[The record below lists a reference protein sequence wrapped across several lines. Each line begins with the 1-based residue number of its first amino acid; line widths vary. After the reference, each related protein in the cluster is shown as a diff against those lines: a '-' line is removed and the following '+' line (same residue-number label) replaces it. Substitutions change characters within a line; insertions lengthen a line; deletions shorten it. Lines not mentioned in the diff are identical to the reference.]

1 MQNIN
6 GEKNDIYSTLY
17 QHIFGIDFQDDSF
30 RKYSFIFSLIIMISL
45 VTYVVFYIVLFALT
59 KIILFTIIKIVFL
72 TCVLKFIIEYLIK
85 INKVNLKNFEY
96 FSKEKLK

>member
-1 MQNIN
+1 MQNTN

-17 QHIFGIDFQDDSF
+17 QLIFGIYFHDDGF

-45 VTYVVFYIVLFALT
+45 LTYFVFYIVLFTLT
-59 KIILFTIIKIVFL
+59 KIILFNIIKIVFL

-96 FSKEKLK
+96 FSKEKLN